1 MELLL
6 SIVLGVLVLA
16 VALVV
21 PRAIG
26 PTSSLRRRVP
36 GLLLLGLGLMLLGS
50 QLPPSPGRLLLG
62 LAMLIV
68 WGATGLALI
77 AGKAWARLPGLV
89 LAGAGVA
96 VACWLSW
103 RVDQWAN
110 ELGRSDDRVLVDL
123 FFLADGPY
131 YSWAEVGVASFLFAL
146 LSAIAGAF
154 LLLPFRAPV
163 HGPESASRQ
172 DVGSAA
178 E

>member
-1 MELLL
+1 MELPL

-36 GLLLLGLGLMLLGS
+36 GLLLLGLAFALFGS
-50 QLPPSPGRLLLG
+50 QLPPGSGRLLLG

-68 WGATGLALI
+68 WGGTGVALI
-77 AGKAWARLPGLV
+77 AGKAWGRLPGLV
-89 LAGAGVA
+89 LSGVGVA
-96 VACWLSW
+96 VACWVSW
-103 RVDQWAN
+103 RIDQWAN
-110 ELGRSDDRVLVDL
+110 ELGRSDDRILVNL

-131 YSWAEVGVASFLFAL
+131 YSWMEVGIASFAFAF
-146 LSAIAGAF
+146 LSAVAAAF